1 MGRNFKRMLSILLSL
16 TLMLSVVGCSKG
28 DGKSSMGRY
37 VEERYES
44 PEGVNVQGITL
55 LEDGKL
61 GMIAYS
67 NEDWKPVTFIS
78 EDGGKTWIENN
89 IDLPK
94 EDGKET
100 YVNNIGYISNG
111 KILLSYY
118 FEEPMPEMVD
128 GILDDST
135 VGEGGEIAEDELA
148 TEEFTY
154 EEPEYKYAIVDTD
167 GTVSNI
173 ELDLSV
179 YNDDNESMG
188 GGYNNFKVG
197 NNGDVFFVAGSNGEK
212 VVQFDGETFEEKN
225 IYEGS
230 EWVNDFF
237 LVGDS
242 LIIYSFDSIIE
253 YDIASGKEKGN
264 LEALE
269 KETIAE
275 NTNYYPTFLN
285 SGSKDKLYYYTT
297 LGLYEYDMKSE
308 KVKQLVDA
316 AISSFGDNEMYIT
329 SFVEKDNGEFL
340 ATFTDWSNAESGTSI
355 INYAYDENIPSV
367 PENQLVV
374 YSLLENY
381 SIRQAISSY
390 AKEHPDTYVKYEIG
404 LTYGDGA
411 TQSDALKT
419 LNTEIMAGN
428 GPDVIILDGLSAE
441 SYIEKGLL
449 EDISDIINPLVEDGT
464 IFKNIAEAYR
474 VDGKIYQFPT
484 SFKFPMLFGNK
495 DEIANIQG
503 LDTLVELTKKL
514 STQTEKRVFSN
525 YFDAK
530 GLIYSLYYLY
540 GNDWLNDDDTINEEA
555 LTNFFNKT
563 KEMYVALQEN
573 EASYAKFMEDKY
585 ANSEN
590 IDDNF
595 GVDSDA
601 TIDEDFEEG
610 SDEEFTEE
618 DYEEMYGIYDLQYYL
633 NPSIYADMFLFED
646 TSSLAYGGIDGAD
659 GYSSLI
665 TAMLNRPELEY
676 KVLTRGNESIFTG
689 SNIIGVNAKGKNKE
703 EAKEIVKQLLSDKI
717 QKQLYGNG
725 LPVNKKTLV
734 GQFSMEQYEGY
745 EPEFDEAT
753 NHYVS
758 YTSMWG
764 DEFGNEKEIKVL
776 LANEEDVNKLIS
788 NIEGLN
794 KATTIN
800 SVLLMEVAKQ
810 FAAFA
815 QDEISLDEAINEVI
829 DNLDLYLSE

>member
-1 MGRNFKRMLSILLSL
+1 MGKNFKRMLSILLSL
-16 TLMLSVVGCSKG
+16 TLMLSIVGCSKG
-28 DGKSSMGRY
+28 EGKSSMGRY

-67 NEDWKPVTFIS
+67 NEHWKPVAFIS
-78 EDGGKTWIENN
+78 EDGGKTWTENSIE
-89 IDLPK
+89 LPK
-94 EDGKET
+94 EEGKET
-100 YVNNIGYISNG
+100 YANNISYLSNG
-111 KILLSYY
+111 KILISYY
-118 FEEPMPEMVD
+118 FQEPMPEMED

-135 VGEGGEIAEDELA
+135 VGEGGAIAKDEVVTEDLL
-148 TEEFTY
+148 Y
-154 EEPEYKYAIVDTD
+154 EEPEFKYAVIDTD
-167 GTVSNI
+167 GTVTDI

-179 YNDDNESMG
+179 YNDDESMG
-188 GGYNNFKVG
+188 VGHNNFKAG
-197 NNGDVFFVAGSNGEK
+197 SNGDVFFLAGSNGEK

-237 LVGDS
+237 IVGDS
-242 LIIYSFDSIIE
+242 LIVYSFDSIIE
-253 YDIASGKEKGN
+253 YDTTNGKEKGN

-275 NTNYYPTFLN
+275 NTNYYPIFLN

-297 LGLYEYDMKSE
+297 LGLYEYDMKTE

-316 AISSFGDNEMYIT
+316 AISSFGDSEMSIT
-329 SFVEKDNGEFL
+329 SFVEKGNGEFL
-340 ATFTDWSNAESGTSI
+340 TTFTDWSNAESGTSI

-367 PENQLVV
+367 PENQLVI

-381 SIRQAISSY
+381 SIRQAVSSY

-449 EDISDIINPLVEDGT
+449 EDVSDVINPLVEDGT
-464 IFKNIAEAYR
+464 IFKNIAEAYT

-484 SFKFPMLFGNK
+484 NFKFPILFGNK
-495 DEIANIQG
+495 EDIANIQG
-503 LDTLVELTKKL
+503 LDSLVELTKKL

-530 GLIYSLYYLY
+530 GLVYSLYYLY

-555 LTNFFNKT
+555 LTNFFNKA

-595 GVDSDA
+595 GVDSDV

-665 TAMLNRPELEY
+665 TAMLNRPELDY
-676 KVLTRGNESIFTG
+676 KVLTRGDESIFTG
-689 SNIIGVNAKGKNKE
+689 TNIIGVNAKGKNKE

-725 LPVNKKTLV
+725 LPVNKKTLA

-758 YTSMWG
+758 YTSTWA
-764 DEFGNEKEIKVL
+764 DELGNEKEIKVL

-794 KATTIN
+794 KGTTIN

-810 FAAFA
+810 FEAFA
-815 QDEISLDEAINEVI
+815 QDGISLDEAINEVI

>member
-1 MGRNFKRMLSILLSL
+1 MGKNFKRMLSILLSL
-16 TLMLSVVGCSKG
+16 TLMLSIVGCSKG
-28 DGKSSMGRY
+28 EGKSSMGRY

-67 NEDWKPVTFIS
+67 NEHWKPVAFIS
-78 EDGGKTWIENN
+78 EDGGKTWTENSIE
-89 IDLPK
+89 LPK
-94 EDGKET
+94 EEGKET
-100 YVNNIGYISNG
+100 YANNISYLSNG
-111 KILLSYY
+111 KILISYY
-118 FEEPMPEMVD
+118 FQEPMPEMED

-135 VGEGGEIAEDELA
+135 VGEGGAIAKDEVVTEDLL
-148 TEEFTY
+148 Y
-154 EEPEYKYAIVDTD
+154 EEPEFKYAVIDTD
-167 GTVSNI
+167 GTVTDI

-179 YNDDNESMG
+179 YNDDESMG
-188 GGYNNFKVG
+188 VGHNNFKAG
-197 NNGDVFFVAGSNGEK
+197 SNGDVFFLAGSNGEK

-237 LVGDS
+237 IVGDS
-242 LIIYSFDSIIE
+242 LIVYSFDSIIE
-253 YDIASGKEKGN
+253 YDTTNGKEKGN

-275 NTNYYPTFLN
+275 NTNYYPIFLN

-297 LGLYEYDMKSE
+297 LGLYEYDMKTE

-316 AISSFGDNEMYIT
+316 AISSFGDSEMSIT
-329 SFVEKDNGEFL
+329 SFVEKGNGEFL
-340 ATFTDWSNAESGTSI
+340 TTFTDWSNAESGTSI

-367 PENQLVV
+367 PENQLVI

-381 SIRQAISSY
+381 SIRQAVSSY

-449 EDISDIINPLVEDGT
+449 EDISDVINPLVEDGT
-464 IFKNIAEAYR
+464 IFKNIAEAYT

-484 SFKFPMLFGNK
+484 NFKFPILFGNK
-495 DEIANIQG
+495 EDIANIQG
-503 LDTLVELTKKL
+503 LDSLVELTKKL

-530 GLIYSLYYLY
+530 GLVYSLYYLY

-555 LTNFFNKT
+555 LTNFFNKA

-595 GVDSDA
+595 GVDSDV

-665 TAMLNRPELEY
+665 TAMLNRPELDY
-676 KVLTRGNESIFTG
+676 KVLTRGDESIFTG
-689 SNIIGVNAKGKNKE
+689 TNIIGVNAKGKNKE

-725 LPVNKKTLV
+725 LPVNKKTLA

-758 YTSMWG
+758 YTSTWA
-764 DEFGNEKEIKVL
+764 DELGNEKEIKVL

-794 KATTIN
+794 KGTTIN

-810 FAAFA
+810 FEAFA
-815 QDEISLDEAINEVI
+815 QDGISLDEAINEVI

>member
-1 MGRNFKRMLSILLSL
+1 MGKNFKRMLSILLSL
-16 TLMLSVVGCSKG
+16 TLMLSIVGCSKG
-28 DGKSSMGRY
+28 EGKSSMGRY

-67 NEDWKPVTFIS
+67 NEHWKPVAFIS
-78 EDGGKTWIENN
+78 EDGGKTWTENSIE
-89 IDLPK
+89 LPK
-94 EDGKET
+94 EEGKET
-100 YVNNIGYISNG
+100 YANNISYLSNG
-111 KILLSYY
+111 KILIAYY
-118 FEEPMPEMVD
+118 FQEPMPEMED

-135 VGEGGEIAEDELA
+135 VGEGGAIAKDEVVTEDLL
-148 TEEFTY
+148 Y
-154 EEPEYKYAIVDTD
+154 EEPEFKYAVIDTD
-167 GTVSNI
+167 GTVTDI

-179 YNDDNESMG
+179 YNDDESMG
-188 GGYNNFKVG
+188 VGHNNFKAG
-197 NNGDVFFVAGSNGEK
+197 SNGDVFFLAGSNGEK

-237 LVGDS
+237 IVGDS
-242 LIIYSFDSIIE
+242 LIVYSFDSIIE
-253 YDIASGKEKGN
+253 YDTTNGKEKGN

-275 NTNYYPTFLN
+275 NTNYYPIFLN

-297 LGLYEYDMKSE
+297 LGLYEYDMKTE

-316 AISSFGDNEMYIT
+316 AISSFGDSEMSIT
-329 SFVEKDNGEFL
+329 SFVEKGNGEFL
-340 ATFTDWSNAESGTSI
+340 TTFTDWSNAESGTSI

-367 PENQLVV
+367 PENQLVI

-381 SIRQAISSY
+381 SIRQAVSSY

-449 EDISDIINPLVEDGT
+449 EDVSDVINPLVEDGT
-464 IFKNIAEAYR
+464 IFKNIAEAYT

-484 SFKFPMLFGNK
+484 NFKFPILFGNK
-495 DEIANIQG
+495 EDIANIQG
-503 LDTLVELTKKL
+503 LDSLVELTKKL

-530 GLIYSLYYLY
+530 GLVYSLYYLY

-555 LTNFFNKT
+555 LTNFFNKA

-595 GVDSDA
+595 GVDSDV

-665 TAMLNRPELEY
+665 TAMLNRPELDY
-676 KVLTRGNESIFTG
+676 KVLTRGDESIFTG
-689 SNIIGVNAKGKNKE
+689 TNIIGVNAKGKNKE

-725 LPVNKKTLV
+725 LPVNKKTLA

-758 YTSMWG
+758 YTSTWA
-764 DEFGNEKEIKVL
+764 DELGNEKEIKVL

-794 KATTIN
+794 KGTTIN

-810 FAAFA
+810 FEAFA
-815 QDEISLDEAINEVI
+815 QDGISLDEAINEVI

>member
-1 MGRNFKRMLSILLSL
+1 MGKKIKKMLSILLSL
-16 TLMLSVVGCSKG
+16 TLMLSIVGCSKG
-28 DGKSSMGRY
+28 EGKSSMGRY

-44 PEGVNVQGITL
+44 PEGVNAQGITL
-55 LEDGKL
+55 LDDGKL

-67 NEDWKPVTFIS
+67 NEDWKPVAFIS
-78 EDGGKTWIENN
+78 EDGGKTWTENSIE
-89 IDLPK
+89 LPK
-94 EDGKET
+94 EEGKET
-100 YVNNIGYISNG
+100 YANNIGYLSNG

-118 FEEPMPEMVD
+118 FQEPMPEMED
-128 GILDDST
+128 GILDDPT
-135 VGEGGEIAEDELA
+135 VGEGGAIAEDGVV
-148 TEEFTY
+148 TEDLVY
-154 EEPEYKYAIVDTD
+154 EEPEFKYAVIDTD
-167 GTVSNI
+167 GTVTDI

-179 YNDDNESMG
+179 YNDDESMG
-188 GGYNNFKVG
+188 FGYNNFKAG
-197 NNGDVFFVAGSNGEK
+197 SNGDVFFLAGSNGEK

-237 LVGDS
+237 IVGDS
-242 LIIYSFDSIIE
+242 LIVYSFDSIIE
-253 YDIASGKEKGN
+253 YDTTNGKEKGN

-297 LGLYEYDMKSE
+297 LGLYEYDMKTE

-316 AISSFGDNEMYIT
+316 AISSFGDSEMSIT
-329 SFVEKDNGEFL
+329 SFVEKGNGEFL
-340 ATFTDWSNAESGTSI
+340 TTFTDWSNAESGTSI

-367 PENQLVV
+367 PENQLVI

-449 EDISDIINPLVEDGT
+449 EDISDVINPLVEDGT
-464 IFKNIAEAYR
+464 IFKNIAEAYT

-484 SFKFPMLFGNK
+484 NFKFPMLFGNK
-495 DEIANIQG
+495 EDIANIQG
-503 LDTLVELTKKL
+503 LDSLVELTKKL

-530 GLIYSLYYLY
+530 GLVYSLYYLY

-555 LTNFFNKT
+555 LTNFFNKA

-595 GVDSDA
+595 GVDSEV
-601 TIDEDFEEG
+601 TIDEEFEEG

-618 DYEEMYGIYDLQYYL
+618 DYEEMYGIYDLKYYL

-646 TSSLAYGGIDGAD
+646 SSSLAYGGIDGAD

-665 TAMLNRPELEY
+665 TAILNRTEMDY
-676 KVLTRGNESIFTG
+676 KILTRDDKSIFTG

-734 GQFSMEQYEGY
+734 SQFSMEQYEGY

-753 NHYVS
+753 NHYIS
-758 YTSMWG
+758 YTSMWS

-776 LANEEDVNKLIS
+776 LANEDDVNKLTTQ
-788 NIEGLN
+788 IEGLN
-794 KATTIN
+794 TATTVN
-800 SVLLMEVAKQ
+800 TVLLTEVAKQ

-815 QDEISLDEAINEVI
+815 QDEISLDEAISKVV

>member
-1 MGRNFKRMLSILLSL
+1 MGKNFKRMLSILLSL
-16 TLMLSVVGCSKG
+16 TLMLSIVGCSKG
-28 DGKSSMGRY
+28 EGKSSMGRY

-61 GMIAYS
+61 GMIVYS
-67 NEDWKPVTFIS
+67 NEHWKPVAFIS
-78 EDGGKTWIENN
+78 EDGGKTWTENSIE
-89 IDLPK
+89 LPK
-94 EDGKET
+94 EEGKET
-100 YVNNIGYISNG
+100 YANNISYLSNG
-111 KILLSYY
+111 KILISYY
-118 FEEPMPEMVD
+118 FQEPMPEMED

-135 VGEGGEIAEDELA
+135 VGEGGAIAKDEVVTEDLL
-148 TEEFTY
+148 Y
-154 EEPEYKYAIVDTD
+154 EEPEFKYAVIDTD
-167 GTVSNI
+167 GTVTDI

-179 YNDDNESMG
+179 YNDDESMG
-188 GGYNNFKVG
+188 VGHNNFKAG
-197 NNGDVFFVAGSNGEK
+197 SNGDVFFLAGSNGEK

-237 LVGDS
+237 IVGDS
-242 LIIYSFDSIIE
+242 LIVYSFDSIIE
-253 YDIASGKEKGN
+253 YDTTNGKEKGN

-275 NTNYYPTFLN
+275 NTNYYPIFLN

-297 LGLYEYDMKSE
+297 LGLYEYDMKTE

-316 AISSFGDNEMYIT
+316 AISSFGDSEMSIT
-329 SFVEKDNGEFL
+329 SFVEKGNGEFL
-340 ATFTDWSNAESGTSI
+340 TTFTDWSNAESGTSI

-367 PENQLVV
+367 PENQLVI

-381 SIRQAISSY
+381 SIRQAVSSY

-449 EDISDIINPLVEDGT
+449 EDISDVINPLVEDGT
-464 IFKNIAEAYR
+464 IFKNIAEAYT

-484 SFKFPMLFGNK
+484 NFKFPILFGNK
-495 DEIANIQG
+495 EDIANIQG
-503 LDTLVELTKKL
+503 LDSLVELTKKL

-530 GLIYSLYYLY
+530 GLVYSLYYLY

-555 LTNFFNKT
+555 LTNFFNKA

-595 GVDSDA
+595 GVDSDV

-665 TAMLNRPELEY
+665 TAMLNRPELDY
-676 KVLTRGNESIFTG
+676 KVLTRGDESIFTG
-689 SNIIGVNAKGKNKE
+689 TNIIGVNAKGKNKE

-725 LPVNKKTLV
+725 LPVNKKTLA

-758 YTSMWG
+758 YTSMWA
-764 DEFGNEKEIKVL
+764 DELGNEKEIKVL

-794 KATTIN
+794 KGTTIN

-810 FAAFA
+810 FEAFA
-815 QDEISLDEAINEVI
+815 QDGISLDEAINEVI

>member
-1 MGRNFKRMLSILLSL
+1 MGRNFKKMLSILLSL
-16 TLMLSVVGCSKG
+16 TLMLSIAGCSKG
-28 DGKSSMGRY
+28 EGKSSMGRY
-37 VEERYES
+37 VEERYDV
-44 PEGVNVQGITL
+44 PEGVNVQSVSL
-55 LEDGKL
+55 LENDKI

-67 NEDWKPVTFIS
+67 NENWKPVAFIS
-78 EDGGKTWIENN
+78 EDGGKTWAENSIE
-89 IDLPK
+89 LPK
-94 EDGKET
+94 EEGKET
-100 YVNNIGYISNG
+100 YTNNIGYLSNG

-118 FEEPMPEMVD
+118 FQEPMPD
-128 GILDDST
+128 NPP
-135 VGEGGEIAEDELA
+135 VGEGENGAIAEEGVVN
-148 TEEFTY
+148 EEVY
-154 EEPEYKYAIVDTD
+154 KEPEFKYAVVDTD
-167 GTVSNI
+167 GTLTDI

-179 YNDDNESMG
+179 YNDDDESMG
-188 GGYNNFKVG
+188 AGYNNFKCST
-197 NNGDVFFVAGSNGEK
+197 NGDVFFTVGSNSEK
-212 VVQFDGETFEEKN
+212 VVQFDGETFKEKN
-225 IYEGS
+225 IYES
-230 EWVNDFF
+230 NEWINDFF
-237 LVGDS
+237 LVGES
-242 LIIYSFDSIIE
+242 LIIYEFDSITE
-253 YDIASGKEKGN
+253 YDTTNGKEKGN

-275 NTNYYPTFLN
+275 NSNYYPTFLN
-285 SGSKDKLYYYTT
+285 AGSKDKLYYYTT
-297 LGLYEYDMKSE
+297 LGLYEYNMKTE
-308 KVKQLVDA
+308 KVKQLVDS
-316 AISSFGDNEMYIT
+316 AISSFGDNEMSIT
-329 SFVEKDNGEFL
+329 SFVEKSNGEFL
-340 ATFTDWSNAESGTSI
+340 TTFTDWSNPEAGTSI

-374 YSLLENY
+374 YSLLENH

-404 LTYGDGA
+404 LTYGDGV

-449 EDISDIINPLVEDGT
+449 EDISDVINPLVEDGSV
-464 IFKNIAEAYR
+464 FKNIAEAYT

-495 DEIANIQG
+495 DDISNIKG
-503 LDTLVELTKKL
+503 LDSLVELTKKL
-514 STQTEKRVFSN
+514 STQTQKRVFSN

-530 GLIYSLYYLY
+530 SLVYSLYYLY

-555 LTNFFNKT
+555 LTNFFNRA
-563 KEMYVALQEN
+563 KEMYAALQEN

-590 IDDNF
+590 IDNNF
-595 GVDSDA
+595 GVDSDV
-601 TIDEDFEEG
+601 TIDQDVEDS
-610 SDEEFTEE
+610 SDEEFTQE

-646 TSSLAYGGIDGAD
+646 ASSLAYGGIDGAD

-665 TAMLNRPELEY
+665 TAMINRSEMDY
-676 KVLTRGNESIFTG
+676 KILTRDDKSIFTG
-689 SNIIGVNAKGKNKE
+689 SNIIGINAKGKNKE
-703 EAKEIVKQLLSDKI
+703 EAKEVVKQLLSDKI

-725 LPVNKKTLV
+725 LPVNKETLV
-734 GQFSMEQYEGY
+734 SQFSMEKHEGY

-758 YTSMWG
+758 YTSMWA
-764 DEFGNEKEIKVL
+764 DELGNEKEIKVL
-776 LANEEDVNKLIS
+776 LANEEDVNKLIAQ
-788 NIEGLN
+788 IEGLN
-794 KATTIN
+794 TATTLN
-800 SVLLMEVAKQ
+800 TVLLTEVAKQ

-815 QDEISLDEAINEVI
+815 QGEISLDDAISKVV

>member
-1 MGRNFKRMLSILLSL
+1 MGKNFKRMLSILLSL
-16 TLMLSVVGCSKG
+16 TLMLSIVGCSKG
-28 DGKSSMGRY
+28 EGKSSMGRY

-67 NEDWKPVTFIS
+67 NEHWKPVAFIS
-78 EDGGKTWIENN
+78 EDGGKTWTENSIE
-89 IDLPK
+89 LSK
-94 EDGKET
+94 EEGKET
-100 YVNNIGYISNG
+100 YANNISYLSNG
-111 KILLSYY
+111 KILISYY
-118 FEEPMPEMVD
+118 FQEPMPEMED

-135 VGEGGEIAEDELA
+135 VGEGGAIAKDEVVTEDLL
-148 TEEFTY
+148 Y
-154 EEPEYKYAIVDTD
+154 EEPEFKYAVIDTD
-167 GTVSNI
+167 GTVTDI

-179 YNDDNESMG
+179 YNDDESMG
-188 GGYNNFKVG
+188 VGHNNFKAG
-197 NNGDVFFVAGSNGEK
+197 SNGDVFFLAGSNGEK

-237 LVGDS
+237 IVGDS
-242 LIIYSFDSIIE
+242 LIVYSFDSIIE
-253 YDIASGKEKGN
+253 YDTTNGKEKGN

-275 NTNYYPTFLN
+275 NTNYYPIFLN

-297 LGLYEYDMKSE
+297 LGLYEYDMKTE

-316 AISSFGDNEMYIT
+316 AISSFGDSEMSIT
-329 SFVEKDNGEFL
+329 SFVEKGNGEFL
-340 ATFTDWSNAESGTSI
+340 TTFTDWSNAESGTSI

-367 PENQLVV
+367 PENQLVI

-381 SIRQAISSY
+381 SIRQAVSSY

-449 EDISDIINPLVEDGT
+449 EDVSDVINPLVEDGT
-464 IFKNIAEAYR
+464 IFKNIAEAYT

-484 SFKFPMLFGNK
+484 NFKFPILFGNK
-495 DEIANIQG
+495 EDIANIQG
-503 LDTLVELTKKL
+503 LDSLVELTKKL

-530 GLIYSLYYLY
+530 GLVYSLYYLY

-555 LTNFFNKT
+555 LTNFFNKA

-595 GVDSDA
+595 GVDSDV

-665 TAMLNRPELEY
+665 TAMLNRPELDY
-676 KVLTRGNESIFTG
+676 KVLTRGDESIFTG
-689 SNIIGVNAKGKNKE
+689 TNIIGVNAKGKNKE

-725 LPVNKKTLV
+725 LPVNKKTLA

-758 YTSMWG
+758 YTSTWA
-764 DEFGNEKEIKVL
+764 DELGNEKEIKVL

-794 KATTIN
+794 KGTTIN

-810 FAAFA
+810 FEAFA
-815 QDEISLDEAINEVI
+815 QDGISLDEAINEVI

>member
-1 MGRNFKRMLSILLSL
+1 MGKNFKRMLSILLSL
-16 TLMLSVVGCSKG
+16 TLMLSIVGCSKG
-28 DGKSSMGRY
+28 EGKSSMGRY

-67 NEDWKPVTFIS
+67 NEHWKPVAFIS
-78 EDGGKTWIENN
+78 EDGGKTWTENSIE
-89 IDLPK
+89 LPK
-94 EDGKET
+94 EEGKET
-100 YVNNIGYISNG
+100 YANNISYLSNG
-111 KILLSYY
+111 KILISYY
-118 FEEPMPEMVD
+118 FQEPMPEMED

-135 VGEGGEIAEDELA
+135 VGEGGAIAKDEVVTEDLL
-148 TEEFTY
+148 Y
-154 EEPEYKYAIVDTD
+154 EEPEFKYAVIDTD
-167 GTVSNI
+167 GTVTDI

-179 YNDDNESMG
+179 YNDDESMG
-188 GGYNNFKVG
+188 VGHNNFKAG
-197 NNGDVFFVAGSNGEK
+197 SNGDVFFLAGSNGEK

-237 LVGDS
+237 IVGDS
-242 LIIYSFDSIIE
+242 LIVYSFDSIIE
-253 YDIASGKEKGN
+253 YDTTNGKEKGN

-275 NTNYYPTFLN
+275 NTNYYPIFLN

-297 LGLYEYDMKSE
+297 LGLYEYDMKTE

-316 AISSFGDNEMYIT
+316 AISSFGDSEMSIT
-329 SFVEKDNGEFL
+329 SFVEKGNGEFL
-340 ATFTDWSNAESGTSI
+340 TTFTDWSNAESGTSI

-449 EDISDIINPLVEDGT
+449 EDVSDVINPLVEDGT
-464 IFKNIAEAYR
+464 IFKNIAEAYT

-484 SFKFPMLFGNK
+484 NFKFPILFGNK
-495 DEIANIQG
+495 EDIANIQG
-503 LDTLVELTKKL
+503 LDSLVELTKKL

-555 LTNFFNKT
+555 LTNFFNKA

-595 GVDSDA
+595 GVDSDV

-665 TAMLNRPELEY
+665 TAMLNRPELDY
-676 KVLTRGNESIFTG
+676 KVLTRGDESIFTG
-689 SNIIGVNAKGKNKE
+689 TNIIGVNAKGKNKE

-725 LPVNKKTLV
+725 LPVNKKTLA

-758 YTSMWG
+758 YTSTWA
-764 DEFGNEKEIKVL
+764 DELGNEKEIKVL

-794 KATTIN
+794 KGTTIN

-810 FAAFA
+810 FEAFA
-815 QDEISLDEAINEVI
+815 QDGISLDEAINEVI

>member
-1 MGRNFKRMLSILLSL
+1 MGKNFKRMLSILLSL
-16 TLMLSVVGCSKG
+16 TLMLSIVGCSKG
-28 DGKSSMGRY
+28 EGKSSMGRY

-67 NEDWKPVTFIS
+67 NEHWKPVAFIS
-78 EDGGKTWIENN
+78 EDGGKTWIENS
-89 IDLPK
+89 IELPK
-94 EDGKET
+94 EEGKET
-100 YVNNIGYISNG
+100 YANNISYLSNG
-111 KILLSYY
+111 KILISYY
-118 FEEPMPEMVD
+118 FQEPMPEMED

-135 VGEGGEIAEDELA
+135 VGEGGAIAKDEVVTEDLL
-148 TEEFTY
+148 Y
-154 EEPEYKYAIVDTD
+154 EEPEFKYAVIDTD
-167 GTVSNI
+167 GTVTDI

-179 YNDDNESMG
+179 YNDDESMG
-188 GGYNNFKVG
+188 VGHNNFKAG
-197 NNGDVFFVAGSNGEK
+197 SNGDVFFLAGSNGEK

-237 LVGDS
+237 IVGDS
-242 LIIYSFDSIIE
+242 LIVYSFDSIIE
-253 YDIASGKEKGN
+253 YDTTNGKEKGN

-297 LGLYEYDMKSE
+297 LGLYEYDMKTE

-316 AISSFGDNEMYIT
+316 AISSFGDSEMYIT
-329 SFVEKDNGEFL
+329 SFVEKGNGEFL
-340 ATFTDWSNAESGTSI
+340 TTFTDWSNAESGTSI

-367 PENQLVV
+367 PENQLVI

-381 SIRQAISSY
+381 SIRQAVSSY

-449 EDISDIINPLVEDGT
+449 EDISDVINPLVEDGT
-464 IFKNIAEAYR
+464 IFKNIAEAYT

-484 SFKFPMLFGNK
+484 NFKFPILFGNK
-495 DEIANIQG
+495 EDIANIQG
-503 LDTLVELTKKL
+503 LDSLVELTKKL

-530 GLIYSLYYLY
+530 GLVYSLYYLY

-555 LTNFFNKT
+555 LTNFFNKV

-595 GVDSDA
+595 GVDSDV

-665 TAMLNRPELEY
+665 TAMLNRPELDY
-676 KVLTRGNESIFTG
+676 KVLTRGDESIFTG
-689 SNIIGVNAKGKNKE
+689 TNIIGVNAKGKNKE

-725 LPVNKKTLV
+725 LPVNKKTLA

-758 YTSMWG
+758 YTSMWA
-764 DEFGNEKEIKVL
+764 DELGNEKEIKVL

-794 KATTIN
+794 KGTTIN

-810 FAAFA
+810 FEAFA
-815 QDEISLDEAINEVI
+815 QDGISLDEAINEVI

>member
-1 MGRNFKRMLSILLSL
+1 MGKNFKRMLSILLSL
-16 TLMLSVVGCSKG
+16 TLMLSIVGCSMG
-28 DGKSSMGRY
+28 EGKSSMGRY

-67 NEDWKPVTFIS
+67 NEHWKPVAFIS
-78 EDGGKTWIENN
+78 EDGGKTWTENSIE
-89 IDLPK
+89 LPK
-94 EDGKET
+94 EEGKET
-100 YVNNIGYISNG
+100 YANNISYLSNG
-111 KILLSYY
+111 KILISYY
-118 FEEPMPEMVD
+118 FQEPMPEMED

-135 VGEGGEIAEDELA
+135 VGEGGAIAKDEVVTEDLL
-148 TEEFTY
+148 Y
-154 EEPEYKYAIVDTD
+154 EEPEFKYAVIDTD
-167 GTVSNI
+167 GTVTDI

-179 YNDDNESMG
+179 YNDDESMG
-188 GGYNNFKVG
+188 VGHNNFKAG
-197 NNGDVFFVAGSNGEK
+197 SNGDVFFLAGSNGEK

-237 LVGDS
+237 IVGDS
-242 LIIYSFDSIIE
+242 LIVYSFDSIIE
-253 YDIASGKEKGN
+253 YDTTNGKEKGN

-275 NTNYYPTFLN
+275 NTNYYPIFLN

-297 LGLYEYDMKSE
+297 LGLYEYDMKTE

-316 AISSFGDNEMYIT
+316 AISSFGDSEMSIT
-329 SFVEKDNGEFL
+329 SFVEKGNGEFL
-340 ATFTDWSNAESGTSI
+340 TTFTDWSNAESGTSI

-367 PENQLVV
+367 PENQLVI

-381 SIRQAISSY
+381 SIRQAVSSY

-449 EDISDIINPLVEDGT
+449 EDISDVINPLVEDGT
-464 IFKNIAEAYR
+464 IFKNIAEAYT

-484 SFKFPMLFGNK
+484 NFKFPILFGNK
-495 DEIANIQG
+495 EDIANIQG
-503 LDTLVELTKKL
+503 LDSLVELTKKL

-530 GLIYSLYYLY
+530 GLVYSLYYLY

-555 LTNFFNKT
+555 LTNFFNKA

-595 GVDSDA
+595 GVDSDV

-665 TAMLNRPELEY
+665 TAMLNRPELDY
-676 KVLTRGNESIFTG
+676 KVLTRGDESIFTG
-689 SNIIGVNAKGKNKE
+689 TNIIGVNAKGKNKE

-725 LPVNKKTLV
+725 LPVNKKTLA

-758 YTSMWG
+758 YTSTWA
-764 DEFGNEKEIKVL
+764 DELGNEKEIKVL

-794 KATTIN
+794 KGTTIN

-810 FAAFA
+810 FEAFA
-815 QDEISLDEAINEVI
+815 QDGISLDEAINEVI

>member
-1 MGRNFKRMLSILLSL
+1 MGKNFKRMLSILLSL
-16 TLMLSVVGCSKG
+16 TLMLSIVGCSKG
-28 DGKSSMGRY
+28 EGKSSMGRY

-44 PEGVNVQGITL
+44 PEGLNVQGITL

-67 NEDWKPVTFIS
+67 NEHWKPVAFIS
-78 EDGGKTWIENN
+78 EDGGKTWTENSIE
-89 IDLPK
+89 LPK
-94 EDGKET
+94 EEGKET
-100 YVNNIGYISNG
+100 YANNISYLSNG
-111 KILLSYY
+111 KILISYY
-118 FEEPMPEMVD
+118 FQEPMPEMED

-135 VGEGGEIAEDELA
+135 VGEGGAIAKDKVVTEDLL
-148 TEEFTY
+148 Y
-154 EEPEYKYAIVDTD
+154 EEPEFKYAVIDTD
-167 GTVSNI
+167 GTVTDI

-179 YNDDNESMG
+179 YNDDESMG
-188 GGYNNFKVG
+188 VGHNNFKAG
-197 NNGDVFFVAGSNGEK
+197 SNGDVFFLAGSNGEK

-237 LVGDS
+237 IVGDS
-242 LIIYSFDSIIE
+242 LIVYSFDSIIE
-253 YDIASGKEKGN
+253 YDTTNGKEKGN

-275 NTNYYPTFLN
+275 NTNYYPIFLN

-297 LGLYEYDMKSE
+297 LGLYEYDMKTE

-316 AISSFGDNEMYIT
+316 AISSFGDSEMSIT
-329 SFVEKDNGEFL
+329 SFVEKGNGEFL
-340 ATFTDWSNAESGTSI
+340 TTFTDWSNAESGTSI

-367 PENQLVV
+367 PENQLVI

-381 SIRQAISSY
+381 SIRQAVSSY

-449 EDISDIINPLVEDGT
+449 EDISDVINPLVEDGT
-464 IFKNIAEAYR
+464 IFKNIAEAYT

-484 SFKFPMLFGNK
+484 NFKFPILFGNK
-495 DEIANIQG
+495 EDIANIQG
-503 LDTLVELTKKL
+503 LDSLVELTKKL

-530 GLIYSLYYLY
+530 GLVYSLYYLY

-555 LTNFFNKT
+555 LTNFFNKA

-595 GVDSDA
+595 GVDSDV

-665 TAMLNRPELEY
+665 TAMLNRPELDY
-676 KVLTRGNESIFTG
+676 KVLTRGDESIFTG
-689 SNIIGVNAKGKNKE
+689 TNIIGVNAKGKNKE

-725 LPVNKKTLV
+725 LPVNKKTLA

-758 YTSMWG
+758 YTSMWA
-764 DEFGNEKEIKVL
+764 DELGNEKEIKVL

-794 KATTIN
+794 KGTTIN

-810 FAAFA
+810 FEAFA
-815 QDEISLDEAINEVI
+815 QDGISLDEAINEVI

>member
-1 MGRNFKRMLSILLSL
+1 MGKNFKRMLSILLSL
-16 TLMLSVVGCSKG
+16 TLMLSIVGCSKG
-28 DGKSSMGRY
+28 EGKSSMGRY

-67 NEDWKPVTFIS
+67 NEHWKPVAFIS
-78 EDGGKTWIENN
+78 EDGGKTWTENSIE
-89 IDLPK
+89 LPK
-94 EDGKET
+94 EEGKET
-100 YVNNIGYISNG
+100 YANNISYLSNG
-111 KILLSYY
+111 KILISYY
-118 FEEPMPEMVD
+118 FQEPMPEMED

-135 VGEGGEIAEDELA
+135 VGEGGAIAEDEVV
-148 TEEFTY
+148 TEDLLY
-154 EEPEYKYAIVDTD
+154 EEPEFKYAVIDTD
-167 GTVSNI
+167 GTVTDI

-179 YNDDNESMG
+179 YNDDESMG
-188 GGYNNFKVG
+188 VGHNNFKAG
-197 NNGDVFFVAGSNGEK
+197 SNGDVFFLAGSNGEK

-237 LVGDS
+237 IVGDS
-242 LIIYSFDSIIE
+242 LIVYSFDSIIE
-253 YDIASGKEKGN
+253 YDTTNGKEKGN

-297 LGLYEYDMKSE
+297 LGLYEYDMKTE

-316 AISSFGDNEMYIT
+316 AISSFGDSEMSIT
-329 SFVEKDNGEFL
+329 SFVEKGNGEFL
-340 ATFTDWSNAESGTSI
+340 TTFTDWSNAESGTSI

-367 PENQLVV
+367 PENQLVI

-381 SIRQAISSY
+381 SIRQAVSSY

-449 EDISDIINPLVEDGT
+449 EDISDVINPLVEDGT
-464 IFKNIAEAYR
+464 IFKNIAEAYT

-484 SFKFPMLFGNK
+484 NFKFPILFGNK
-495 DEIANIQG
+495 EDIANIQG
-503 LDTLVELTKKL
+503 LDSLVELTKKL

-530 GLIYSLYYLY
+530 GLVYSLYYLY

-555 LTNFFNKT
+555 LTNFFNKS

-595 GVDSDA
+595 GVDSDV

-665 TAMLNRPELEY
+665 TAMLNRPELDY
-676 KVLTRGNESIFTG
+676 KVLTRGDESIFTG
-689 SNIIGVNAKGKNKE
+689 TNIIGVNAKGKNKE

-725 LPVNKKTLV
+725 LPVNKKTLA

-758 YTSMWG
+758 YTSMWA
-764 DEFGNEKEIKVL
+764 DELGNEKEIKVL

-794 KATTIN
+794 KGTTIN

-810 FAAFA
+810 FEAFA
-815 QDEISLDEAINEVI
+815 QDGISLDEAINEVI

>member
-1 MGRNFKRMLSILLSL
+1 MGKNFKRMLSILLSL
-16 TLMLSVVGCSKG
+16 TLMLSIVGCSKG
-28 DGKSSMGRY
+28 EGKSSMGRY

-67 NEDWKPVTFIS
+67 NEHWKPVAFIS
-78 EDGGKTWIENN
+78 EDGGKTWTENSIE
-89 IDLPK
+89 LPK
-94 EDGKET
+94 EEGKET
-100 YVNNIGYISNG
+100 YANNISYLSNG
-111 KILLSYY
+111 KILISYY
-118 FEEPMPEMVD
+118 FQEPMPEMED

-135 VGEGGEIAEDELA
+135 VGEGGAIAKDEVVTEDLL
-148 TEEFTY
+148 Y
-154 EEPEYKYAIVDTD
+154 EEPEFKYAVIDTD
-167 GTVSNI
+167 GTVTDI

-179 YNDDNESMG
+179 YNDDESMG
-188 GGYNNFKVG
+188 VGHNNFKAG
-197 NNGDVFFVAGSNGEK
+197 SNGDVFFLAGSNGEK

-237 LVGDS
+237 IVGDS
-242 LIIYSFDSIIE
+242 LIVYSFDSIIE
-253 YDIASGKEKGN
+253 YDTTNGKEKGN

-297 LGLYEYDMKSE
+297 LGLYEYDMKTE

-316 AISSFGDNEMYIT
+316 AISSFGDSEMSIT
-329 SFVEKDNGEFL
+329 SFVEKGNGEFL
-340 ATFTDWSNAESGTSI
+340 TTFTDWSNAESGTSI

-367 PENQLVV
+367 PENQLVI

-381 SIRQAISSY
+381 SIRQAVSSY

-449 EDISDIINPLVEDGT
+449 EDISDVINPLVEDGT
-464 IFKNIAEAYR
+464 IFKNIAEAYT

-484 SFKFPMLFGNK
+484 NFKFPILFGNK
-495 DEIANIQG
+495 EDIANIQG
-503 LDTLVELTKKL
+503 LDSLVELTKKL

-530 GLIYSLYYLY
+530 GLVYSLYYLY

-555 LTNFFNKT
+555 LTNFFNKV

-595 GVDSDA
+595 GVDSDV

-665 TAMLNRPELEY
+665 TAMLNRPELDY
-676 KVLTRGNESIFTG
+676 KVLTRGDESIFTG
-689 SNIIGVNAKGKNKE
+689 TNIIGVNAKGKNKE

-725 LPVNKKTLV
+725 LPVNKKTLA

-758 YTSMWG
+758 YTSMWA
-764 DEFGNEKEIKVL
+764 DELGNEKEIKVL

-794 KATTIN
+794 KGTTIN

-810 FAAFA
+810 FEAFA
-815 QDEISLDEAINEVI
+815 QDGISLDEAINEVI

>member
-1 MGRNFKRMLSILLSL
+1 MGKNFKRMLSILLSL
-16 TLMLSVVGCSKG
+16 TLMLSIVGCSKG
-28 DGKSSMGRY
+28 EGKSSMGRY

-67 NEDWKPVTFIS
+67 NEHWKPVAFIS
-78 EDGGKTWIENN
+78 EDGGKTWTENSIE
-89 IDLPK
+89 LPK
-94 EDGKET
+94 EEGKET
-100 YVNNIGYISNG
+100 YANNISYLSNG
-111 KILLSYY
+111 KILISYY
-118 FEEPMPEMVD
+118 FQEPMPEMED

-135 VGEGGEIAEDELA
+135 VGEGGAIAEDEVV
-148 TEEFTY
+148 TEDLLY
-154 EEPEYKYAIVDTD
+154 EEPEFKYAVIDTD
-167 GTVSNI
+167 GTVTDI

-179 YNDDNESMG
+179 YNDDESMG
-188 GGYNNFKVG
+188 VGHNNFKAG
-197 NNGDVFFVAGSNGEK
+197 SNGDVFFLAGSNGEK

-237 LVGDS
+237 IVGDS
-242 LIIYSFDSIIE
+242 LIVYSFDSIIE
-253 YDIASGKEKGN
+253 YDTTNGKEKGN

-297 LGLYEYDMKSE
+297 LGLYEYDMKTE

-316 AISSFGDNEMYIT
+316 AISSFGDSEMSIT
-329 SFVEKDNGEFL
+329 SFVEKGNGEFL
-340 ATFTDWSNAESGTSI
+340 TTFTDWSNAESGTSI

-367 PENQLVV
+367 PENQLVI

-381 SIRQAISSY
+381 SIRQAVSSY

-449 EDISDIINPLVEDGT
+449 EDISDVINPLVEDGT
-464 IFKNIAEAYR
+464 IFKNIAEAYT

-484 SFKFPMLFGNK
+484 NFKFPILFGNK
-495 DEIANIQG
+495 EDIANIQG
-503 LDTLVELTKKL
+503 LDSLVELTKKL

-530 GLIYSLYYLY
+530 GLVYSLYYLY

-555 LTNFFNKT
+555 LTNFFNKA

-595 GVDSDA
+595 GVDSDV

-665 TAMLNRPELEY
+665 TAMLNRPELDY
-676 KVLTRGNESIFTG
+676 KVLTRGDESIFTG
-689 SNIIGVNAKGKNKE
+689 TNIIGVNAKGKNKE

-725 LPVNKKTLV
+725 LPVNKKTLA

-758 YTSMWG
+758 YTSMWA
-764 DEFGNEKEIKVL
+764 DELGNEKEIKVL

-794 KATTIN
+794 KGTTIN

-810 FAAFA
+810 FEAFA
-815 QDEISLDEAINEVI
+815 QDGISLDEAINEVI